1 MKACPVDQKISKR
14 IRRTFISL
22 LATLSL
28 ILGATLAPASVAG
41 EPRKIL
47 TTWLPYY
54 SLKTYLPA
62 ALNSASLI
70 KEVMPFWYSI
80 NYSAATKKATIRDSY
95 TPGNPSVPVSQTI
108 GTLRN
113 AGFKLIPTISDGTT
127 KLVLAKALA
136 DPTGRKNIITSI
148 SNLIDTYGFDGI
160 DLDFEGF
167 AFIDGRSSW
176 VSTEPAWVSFISE
189 LGATLHAK
197 NKILSVT
204 TPYQYNGTVT
214 DPGYYVYAWA
224 KIAPSIDRLR
234 IMTYDYSTS
243 RPGPIGPIVW
253 VEKTVQYAISVMP
266 ASKVWVGLPGYG
278 KDWVTKVEGVCPSNL
293 ASVVKVGA
301 KAATFHMKDATANAT
316 AYGTVPTYNEQYQES
331 TFTYQ
336 KSYPG
341 VTSSGLATS
350 CTATRTVWYQNA
362 QSYSVRANLVAK
374 YKLGGVATWIL
385 GMEEPLALQAIATV
399 ASTIAPSKVLSTLS
413 VDKNEIAYG
422 SAVLVNGVFTLEDKL
437 PIAGMPVRIEGKSPS
452 DASWRVLAIGVT
464 AIDGRF
470 SSALLLAKGM
480 TIRLA
485 SDASW
490 ERMESVS
497 SEQVVSVARAVE
509 VSVPTTAKA
518 GSIVEVRVTVNPRN
532 AGTSVTLKRLT
543 DGKWKSVGSPVQ
555 TDAQGVASFILRK
568 EVRGVS
574 TFVLEV
580 AQDATYQLV
589 TTPPFSII
597 VR

>member
-518 GSIVEVRVTVNPRN
+518 GSNVEVRVTVNPRN

>member
-1 MKACPVDQKISKR
+1 
-14 IRRTFISL
+14 
-22 LATLSL
+22 
-28 ILGATLAPASVAG
+28 
-41 EPRKIL
+41 
-47 TTWLPYY
+47 
-54 SLKTYLPA
+54 
-62 ALNSASLI
+62 
-70 KEVMPFWYSI
+70 
-80 NYSAATKKATIRDSY
+80 
-95 TPGNPSVPVSQTI
+95 
-108 GTLRN
+108 
-113 AGFKLIPTISDGTT
+113 
-127 KLVLAKALA
+127 
-136 DPTGRKNIITSI
+136 
-148 SNLIDTYGFDGI
+148 
-160 DLDFEGF
+160 
-167 AFIDGRSSW
+167 
-176 VSTEPAWVSFISE
+176 
-189 LGATLHAK
+189 
-197 NKILSVT
+197 
-204 TPYQYNGTVT
+204 
-214 DPGYYVYAWA
+214 
-224 KIAPSIDRLR
+224 
-234 IMTYDYSTS
+234 MTYDYSTS

-293 ASVVKVGA
+293 ASVVKVGG
-301 KAATFHMKDATANAT
+301 KAATFHMKDAAANAT

-331 TFTYQ
+331 SFTYQ

-413 VDKNEIAYG
+413 VDKNQIAYG

-452 DASWRVLAIGVT
+452 DASWRVLANGVT
-464 AIDGRF
+464 AVDGRF
-470 SSALLLAKGM
+470 SSALLLAKGT

-518 GSIVEVRVTVNPRN
+518 GSNVEVRATVNPRS
-532 AGTSVTLKRLT
+532 AGASVTLKRLT
-543 DGKWKSVGSPVQ
+543 DGKWRSVGSPVQ
-555 TDAQGVASFILRK
+555 TDSQGVASFILSK

-574 TFVLEV
+574 TFALEV

>member
-464 AIDGRF
+464 SIDGRF

-543 DGKWKSVGSPVQ
+543 DGKWRSVGSPVQ

>member
-518 GSIVEVRVTVNPRN
+518 GSNVEVRVTVNPRN

-543 DGKWKSVGSPVQ
+543 DGKWRSVGSPVQ